1 MERQI
6 LHIDVNNAF
15 LSWTAVDMLKKG
27 ATLDI
32 RTIPAIIGGDENQR
46 RGIVLAKSMPAKQ
59 FGIRTGEPIYFAR
72 KKCPNIQLYAS
83 DFSIYNH
90 YSRKMKE
97 IFLEYTDQIERF
109 SIDECFLDLTHFL
122 RLGETLLQK
131 AYEIK
136 DRIYQELGF
145 TVNIGVSHNKLL
157 TKMASDFEKPNKVHT
172 LYPEEVSKKMWPLP
186 VADLFMVGKK
196 TLPKLEKM
204 HIKTIGDLAK
214 TEEQKLLQ
222 LFGKHGKMM
231 YEYANGIDYSP
242 VNAEEEQPK
251 CIGNS
256 ITLPEDI
263 EDIEKLTEIILALSE
278 QVGYRLR
285 KHQLLAKVVGVQIKT
300 KDFQNFSHQKKVDVP
315 TNSTKEIYSL
325 AKELLQELHKGRE
338 VRLIGLRVDNLC
350 NKKEI
355 QLSLF
360 DVEKNEKQEKLDT
373 TIDQLKQK
381 YGYNTVTR
389 AGKMKINDI
398 INLKGE
404 KK

>member
-1 MERQI
+1 
-6 LHIDVNNAF
+6 
-15 LSWTAVDMLKKG
+15 
-27 ATLDI
+27 
-32 RTIPAIIGGDENQR
+32 
-46 RGIVLAKSMPAKQ
+46 
-59 FGIRTGEPIYFAR
+59 
-72 KKCPNIQLYAS
+72 
-83 DFSIYNH
+83 
-90 YSRKMKE
+90 
-97 IFLEYTDQIERF
+97 
-109 SIDECFLDLTHFL
+109 
-122 RLGETLLQK
+122 
-131 AYEIK
+131 
-136 DRIYQELGF
+136 
-145 TVNIGVSHNKLL
+145 
-157 TKMASDFEKPNKVHT
+157 
-172 LYPEEVSKKMWPLP
+172 
-186 VADLFMVGKK
+186 MVGKK

-285 KHQLLAKVVGVQIKT
+285 KQQLLAKVVGVLIKT

-350 NKKEI
+350 SKKEI